1 MSAPITLTAFE
12 DRLFADLPDAEL
24 AEVLRSRG
32 LPGRRTE
39 TWKWSDLRG
48 ALREPRDASA
58 SYAGDLPEPLV
69 TLDNAT
75 LLVLKNGRPEAPR
88 GVEPK
93 PIVKNGE
100 KIGVTYVV
108 EDGLIISFY
117 DEGRTPGD
125 AIDAGAELGELAA
138 GAPLISISVLPEFS
152 HKVIVRRLSDGD
164 GHHDDNLFA
173 TVSEGASLV
182 LVETQEVTG
191 APFVNSRT
199 EIEIDAKASCQ
210 RYVIQP
216 AAPEAVLVHTSVVR
230 LDEEKDDVKATF
242 DQTALILG
250 ASLSRHETRVSHL
263 GSSHVNLSAVYR
275 LADKMHTDLT
285 SHITF
290 HGEGGSTDQLVKGI
304 GGDQSRGVFQGK
316 FLVEK
321 GAQHTDAQMA
331 HHALL
336 LSKGAHINAKPELEI
351 YADDVE
357 CAHGNTVGALD
368 SEAIFY
374 MRQRGVPEEQARA
387 LLIDAFAG
395 EVLERVEDEALRA
408 QLQNVFQVQST

>member
-1 MSAPITLTAFE
+1 MSSPITLTAFE

-48 ALREPRDASA
+48 ALREPRDASGT
-58 SYAGDLPEPLV
+58 YAHATPEPLI
-69 TLDNAT
+69 TLEGAT

-93 PIVKNGE
+93 PIVKHGE

-108 EDGLIISFY
+108 EDGLIVSFY
-117 DEGRTPGD
+117 DEGRDAGG
-125 AIDAGAELGELAA
+125 AIDPGAELGELAA
-138 GAPLISISVLPEFS
+138 SAPLISISVLPEFE
-152 HKVIVRRLSDGD
+152 HKVVVRRLSDGA
-164 GHHDDNLFA
+164 GHHDDNLFV
-173 TVSEGASLV
+173 TVSEGAKLT
-182 LVETQEVTG
+182 LVETHEIADT
-191 APFVNSRT
+191 PFINSRT
-199 EIEIDAKASCQ
+199 EIEVDAKASCE
-210 RYVIQP
+210 RFVLQP
-216 AAPEAVLVHTSVVR
+216 SAPEAVLVHTSVIR
-230 LDEEKDDVKATF
+230 LDEQKDDVKATF
-242 DQTALILG
+242 DQTTLALG
-250 ASLSRHETRVSHL
+250 ASLARHETRLSHL
-263 GSSHVNLSAVYR
+263 GSSEANLGAIYR

-304 GGDQSRGVFQGK
+304 GGGQSRGVFQGK

-321 GAQHTDAQMA
+321 GAQYTDAKMA

-336 LSKGAHINAKPELEI
+336 LAKGAHINAKPELEI

-368 SEAIFY
+368 GEAIFY
-374 MRQRGVPEEQARA
+374 MRQRGVSEEDARA

-395 EVLERVEDEALRA
+395 EVLERVQDEDLRTQLEAIFRGEA
-408 QLQNVFQVQST
+408 